1 MQIRYPDGR
10 LVNYSRDGLGRV
22 QQISTVADST
32 FTVAD
37 NLSYRAD
44 GLLTALNYGNG
55 IAETRQYDTA
65 GRLSCLQWDKLP
77 KRCLQL

>member
-1 MQIRYPDGR
+1 MIGW
-10 LVNYSRDGLGRV
+10 GRV

-32 FTVAD
+32 FTLAD

-65 GRLSCLQWDKLP
+65 GRLSQVGRVSLWSETK
-77 KRCLQL
+77 